1 LLGSALNEQG
11 GGSGVYPPAGGTS
24 ARVRRNSPFTR
35 QSFAKQNLGGQ
46 APLPPRPRLGWRNF
60 LRRAYDSFPCPALPA
75 WKRLRNS
82 LKYIIP
88 FWDYTAIG
96 YIIQIS
102 MSKSVYTK
110 DYKEIIERLKTAR
123 IEAGLAQQ
131 EVADKLGKPQSY
143 ISKIESGER
152 RLDVAELKKLSEV
165 YKKPVS
171 YFV

>member
-1 LLGSALNEQG
+1 
-11 GGSGVYPPAGGTS
+11 
-24 ARVRRNSPFTR
+24 
-35 QSFAKQNLGGQ
+35 
-46 APLPPRPRLGWRNF
+46 
-60 LRRAYDSFPCPALPA
+60 
-75 WKRLRNS
+75 
-82 LKYIIP
+82 
-88 FWDYTAIG
+88 
-96 YIIQIS
+96 